1 MTSENLLVVP
11 HRIMGVPSVSIR
23 SSYRMPMPILALM
36 VAVLIAF
43 TMVSAVRAQNVDWMT
58 ADQAATLDLS
68 FNVMVPNGIPAPFAG
83 SPSMS
88 ASSGYYSLYWVNYG
102 GAPTFLQIT
111 GEVGGSLPAGSP
123 ADLNQQLSI
132 NASVQGYEAIHDVTS
147 IYDNVWWI
155 AGGVLYTVSSN
166 NMQSTDSLS
175 LADSLIALQPPVQ
188 QELVPVVTP
197 TPRPPAPTTAP
208 QPEGQVD
215 SGAGGGVVAAAP
227 GTDPQPEGQVD
238 SGGGGGVV
246 AAVPGTEP
254 VTPASNVADAT
265 GGVVDATEPSPE
277 EPTEDG
283 PAPTTTTPDTAAE
296 STSDDDGTG
305 GLASFLEADTVGLVN
320 ALAGSVALSDGTA
333 GPSRPTGGDGTGG
346 IRQIAIP

>member
-1 MTSENLLVVP
+1 
-11 HRIMGVPSVSIR
+11 
-23 SSYRMPMPILALM
+23 MPILALM
-36 VAVLIAF
+36 VAVLLAF
-43 TMVSAVRAQNVDWMT
+43 TMVSAVRAQNVDWMN

-215 SGAGGGVVAAAP
+215 SGAGGGVVAA
-227 GTDPQPEGQVD
+227 
-238 SGGGGGVV
+238 
-246 AAVPGTEP
+246 VPGTEP

-265 GGVVDATEPSPE
+265 GGVFAATEPSPE

-283 PAPTTTTPDTAAE
+283 PAPTTTTPVTAAE

-305 GLASFLEADTVGLVN
+305 GLASFLEADTAGLVN

>member
-11 HRIMGVPSVSIR
+11 HRIMGVSSVSIR
-23 SSYRMPMPILALM
+23 SSYRMPMPILALI
-36 VAVLIAF
+36 VAVLLAF

-215 SGAGGGVVAAAP
+215 SGAGGGVVAA
-227 GTDPQPEGQVD
+227 
-238 SGGGGGVV
+238 
-246 AAVPGTEP
+246 VPGTEP

-265 GGVVDATEPSPE
+265 GGVFAATEPSPE

-305 GLASFLEADTVGLVN
+305 GLASFLEADTSGLVN

>member
-11 HRIMGVPSVSIR
+11 HRIMGVSSVSIR
-23 SSYRMPMPILALM
+23 SSYRMPMPILALI
-36 VAVLIAF
+36 VAVLLAF

-166 NMQSTDSLS
+166 NMESTDSLS

-197 TPRPPAPTTAP
+197 TPRPPAPATAP

-215 SGAGGGVVAAAP
+215 PGA
-227 GTDPQPEGQVD
+227 
-238 SGGGGGVV
+238 GGGVV
-246 AAVPGTEP
+246 AAVPGNEP

-265 GGVVDATEPSPE
+265 GGVVAATEPSPE

-305 GLASFLEADTVGLVN
+305 GLASFLEADTAGLVN

>member
-1 MTSENLLVVP
+1 
-11 HRIMGVPSVSIR
+11 
-23 SSYRMPMPILALM
+23 
-36 VAVLIAF
+36 
-43 TMVSAVRAQNVDWMT
+43 MVSAVRAQNVDWMN

-215 SGAGGGVVAAAP
+215 SGAGGGVVAA
-227 GTDPQPEGQVD
+227 
-238 SGGGGGVV
+238 
-246 AAVPGTEP
+246 VPGTEP

-265 GGVVDATEPSPE
+265 GGVFAATEPSPE

-305 GLASFLEADTVGLVN
+305 GLASFLEADSVGLVN

>member
-1 MTSENLLVVP
+1 
-11 HRIMGVPSVSIR
+11 
-23 SSYRMPMPILALM
+23 MPILALT
-36 VAVLIAF
+36 VAVLLAF
-43 TMVSAVRAQNVDWMT
+43 TMVSAVRAQNVDWMN

-215 SGAGGGVVAAAP
+215 SGAGGGVVAA
-227 GTDPQPEGQVD
+227 
-238 SGGGGGVV
+238 
-246 AAVPGTEP
+246 VPGTEP

-265 GGVVDATEPSPE
+265 GGVFAATEPSPE

-305 GLASFLEADTVGLVN
+305 GLASFLEADTAGLVN

>member
-36 VAVLIAF
+36 VAVLLAF

-215 SGAGGGVVAAAP
+215 SGAGGGVVAA
-227 GTDPQPEGQVD
+227 
-238 SGGGGGVV
+238 
-246 AAVPGTEP
+246 VPGTEP

-265 GGVVDATEPSPE
+265 GGVVAATEPSPE

-305 GLASFLEADTVGLVN
+305 GLASFLEADTAGLVN

>member
-11 HRIMGVPSVSIR
+11 HRIMGVSSVSIR
-23 SSYRMPMPILALM
+23 SSYRMSMPILALM
-36 VAVLIAF
+36 VAVLLAF

-215 SGAGGGVVAAAP
+215 SGAGGGVVAA
-227 GTDPQPEGQVD
+227 
-238 SGGGGGVV
+238 
-246 AAVPGTEP
+246 VPGTEP

-265 GGVVDATEPSPE
+265 GGVFAATEPSPE

-305 GLASFLEADTVGLVN
+305 GLASFLEADTAGLVN

>member
-11 HRIMGVPSVSIR
+11 HRIMGVSSVSIR

-36 VAVLIAF
+36 VAVLLAF

-215 SGAGGGVVAAAP
+215 SGAGGGVVAA
-227 GTDPQPEGQVD
+227 
-238 SGGGGGVV
+238 
-246 AAVPGTEP
+246 VPGTEP

-265 GGVVDATEPSPE
+265 GGVVAATEPSPE

-305 GLASFLEADTVGLVN
+305 GLASFLEADTAGLVN

>member
-23 SSYRMPMPILALM
+23 SSYRMPMPILALT
-36 VAVLIAF
+36 VAVLLAF
-43 TMVSAVRAQNVDWMT
+43 TMVSAVRAQNVDWMN

-215 SGAGGGVVAAAP
+215 SGAGGGVVAA
-227 GTDPQPEGQVD
+227 
-238 SGGGGGVV
+238 
-246 AAVPGTEP
+246 VPGTEP

-265 GGVVDATEPSPE
+265 GGVFAATEPSPE

-305 GLASFLEADTVGLVN
+305 GLASFLEADTAGLVN

>member
-215 SGAGGGVVAAAP
+215 SGAGGGVVAA
-227 GTDPQPEGQVD
+227 
-238 SGGGGGVV
+238 
-246 AAVPGTEP
+246 VPGTEP

-265 GGVVDATEPSPE
+265 GGVVAATEPSPE

-305 GLASFLEADTVGLVN
+305 GLASFLEADTAGLVN